1 MSHCSPMPSGI
12 LSLRRKV
19 TSSRPASL
27 PNRLALHLLVLW
39 ALCLFAAPLAHSQV
53 SAALVSN
60 IAETTRERGT
70 GAFSI
75 RHAQGFETGNN
86 PPGYT
91 VTGVDLDLDVAAS
104 GDTPVYTVEIWS
116 DSAGSPGSRLGSLSP
131 PSSIGSGVNS
141 FTTPGI
147 DLDDLE
153 GYFVVVNLA
162 TPGAK
167 YSWLGTS
174 SNNETS
180 SQGWQISDSSSIGAE
195 FNESTWF
202 TDSREVRKLR
212 INGLVKPDVTVE
224 VTLDEDTSH
233 PLAAADFTDDDTLE
247 GTGVRILTLP
257 GLGSLTLDGASPGA
271 PAVSV
276 TANQL
281 VSKTDITE
289 GKLKYTPARNDNG
302 NVYAS
307 LTFKVND
314 GTSDSTDTFT
324 MIINVTPVNDAAT
337 GTPTISGVA
346 RAGEPL
352 TAGTGDIDDT
362 EGVPSRF
369 IFQWVRVGS
378 DGSSNPTNVGANSNT
393 YTLAD
398 ADVGMKI
405 KVRVSFNDDDGHSE
419 GPLESDAY
427 PTGTDTIAAIPPC
440 GNPDHAG
447 GSLQRWTRDMTVGN
461 SGSVYGFREGTGG
474 FGELGSNSERLLNFG
489 VDGVIRITAVTLSSG
504 TLTFGLSRAL
514 PTRLRTQMALH
525 VCDRIFPVSADST
538 TAATWTNTGLDWS
551 GTRNRTLYVSRDG
564 QVPRVSSATVNG
576 ATLKITFDEDLD
588 ATVPPSSA
596 FTVKRT
602 PYGGEEETIS
612 ASGTP
617 AISGTTLTLT
627 LAEPMTHIHTNV
639 KVKYSQPS
647 NNRLTD
653 RRSNAVASFS
663 DAPVTN
669 NTPSPMF
676 SIAVDPTNIAEDGG
690 EATVTVSILSPLS
703 IDQTID
709 LTLGG
714 TAKNPDDY
722 TISADSLTLTAGQTS
737 VTATVMA
744 SNDNYDDDA
753 ETVIVTARNVGR
765 DIGAVT
771 VTIDDDDAPV
781 ALSFSVNNPS
791 IAEAG
796 GTSTLTVSTGGSTLA
811 TALTIPLTLGGTA
824 TNPDDYTISAD
835 SLTLPANTTSIT
847 ATVTAVQDTIDEPNE
862 TVLITASHNG
872 TTIGTQQTVTITD
885 DDTATLSVSVSQA
898 TILRDGGTSRV
909 IVSTGGTTFS
919 TDQTIALT
927 LAGTATKDTD
937 YTIDSESLTLRAGES
952 SVAATI
958 TSTNDPMANSDETVL
973 ITASHNGT
981 TIGAQQTVTI
991 SAPVPPEVSD
1001 AYANGTFLTLDFD
1014 EDLKPGATP
1023 AGGAFT
1029 VTEATQ
1035 DVTVYAVV
1043 RPANKPRQ
1051 IILRLVS
1058 AVVHGNNV
1066 TLSYTVPNNA
1076 LNRLQD
1082 SAGNHVAAI
1091 TRLPVRNTTSRPQTP
1106 IHAATGEPAIS
1117 GMAELGETLTASPGT
1132 IADQNG
1138 IENAVFV
1145 YQWVRVTGGLG
1156 QPDID
1161 GAGSSA
1167 YIVAAEDI
1175 GTRLKVRAE
1184 FTDDEGYSEARTSA
1198 ATAVIPDTLV
1208 PELRAGGAKVN
1219 GGTLRLQYDEA
1230 LNANSRPAASAFAV
1244 TVGGQPATLT
1254 GVAIDGD
1261 TVTLTLS
1268 AEVARGDAVT
1278 VSYTKPAANPVED
1291 LAGNDAGNLSSVTVA
1306 NKTSA
1311 PPEMP
1316 ENVIVSSRLN
1326 DALVF
1331 TWSRPQDDGGAATDG
1346 YDHRF
1351 ALGSSVPS
1359 DTPWVTVGT
1368 ENFTTFLFLRSGT
1381 EYAFE
1386 VRARNIYGPGPAAAL
1401 TATTTGSTDYPATGA
1416 PTISGTVAVRSTLT
1430 ASTAGIDDANGVSG
1444 ATYGFQWFQVKG
1456 GSATAI
1462 NGETTGSYKVR
1473 LADIG
1478 GTLKVR
1484 VSFTDDG
1491 GFSESV
1497 TSAETAV
1504 VPDADNEPPTSRDA
1518 SLVLLEDGR
1527 TYTFKASDFPF
1538 SDEDTDDELQ
1548 GLQVVTPPSAGTLR
1562 ANRPVTG
1569 VEDVARE
1576 NIDHG
1581 GLTYRPGANG
1591 HGTPYAD
1598 FTFRVFDGTDY
1609 SEETYTFTI
1618 DVTAQPDDP
1627 TGAPSI
1633 SGTAEVGRTLT
1644 ADISGIGDVDGLQG
1658 AEFAY
1663 QWVHVDDDGMGGAT
1677 ETDIAGAT
1685 DAAYTLGDGDLG
1697 KRIKVKVT
1705 FTDDRGD
1712 MHSLASDAFPQT
1724 GSVEAANTPP
1734 TAAGGTVTIDED
1746 TPHTFNAAN
1755 FNFSDA
1761 DSGDA
1766 LASVTIVSLPAAGS
1780 LTLAP
1785 DGGGAAV
1792 AVTENQSVAAAAIG
1806 RLAFT
1811 PAADG
1816 NGTGYASFTF
1826 KVNDGKDDSA
1836 LSYTMTVNVTAVS
1849 DPPTAADGTLTIDED
1864 TAGTFR
1870 VADFN
1875 FSDADSGD
1883 ALASVTIVSLP
1894 AAGSLTLAPAGV
1906 GAAVAVTENQS
1917 VAAAAI
1923 GRLTFTPAAD
1933 GSGTGYASFTFKV
1946 NDGEDDSALS
1956 YTMTVNVTGA
1966 NDPPTAEN
1974 GINTLPE
1981 NGVIVFTA
1989 FRFRYDDID
1998 GDPLASLTI
2007 LTVPAAGSLT
2017 LDTRNTEDPPV
2028 VVPVAVSA
2036 NQVISGTDL
2045 AARRLKYTPAPNAS
2059 GSPYANFE
2067 FRVNDGTV
2075 DSLASYTFTI
2085 NVRAINEQPTSAD
2098 ASVTT
2103 LEDTNYTFAV
2113 ADFGFSDPDGDDLDS
2128 VTIVSV
2134 EGNGGMIRK
2143 RPAGEIMPP
2152 VSVSAADIDADNLIF
2167 VPDRNEHGSASLS
2180 FRFTVSDGSISSAVH
2195 TMTIDVEPVNDWPSS
2210 SDKTVTTQEDTHHVF
2225 TVADFNFR
2233 DPDDGDQLESVKI
2246 LSLPAAGS
2254 LAVDAADPADPPVAV
2269 TANQAITRAQLD
2281 AGALKF
2287 TPEEDASGAAYAT
2300 FTFKVNDGEAD
2311 SGRSRTMTIEV
2322 LAVND
2327 PPTSANNRL
2336 SASEDEAYV
2345 FSLADFSYHDLEG
2358 QPLHSVRVVALPEG
2372 GELRSLGRPLT
2383 QGQRVLS
2390 AALAG
2395 GHFRYVPA
2403 ADENGAGYASF
2414 TFKVNDG
2421 RDDSAGTYTMTFD
2434 VAARNDPPRGEPVI
2448 LGEAVVGSTVTAD
2461 TSGITDVD
2469 GLVGVAFAY
2478 QWIRIGIDEQ
2488 GNPTGTETEIGTA
2501 TMPSYAVTEDDASS
2515 SLKVKVTFTD
2525 DGGTTASLTSA
2536 QVMVPAGNQA
2546 PEGSDG
2552 YVSIDE
2558 DNSHVFAISDFG
2570 FYDFDFDDALSSV
2583 RIVTLPGKGGLKL
2596 YTENPNDPPRAVV
2609 AQQSVNAADIDA
2621 GKLRFEPAP
2630 DESAYEPYTSFTFKV
2645 SDGRDEAEQ
2654 ANTLTIYVEPVPDP
2668 ATGDPVITGTAQVG
2682 GTLRVD
2688 TSAIEDVDGL
2698 QNVRFD
2704 YQWIRVDGGNETD
2717 ISGANGIAYQP
2728 NDLDG
2733 GKKLK
2738 VKVRFTD
2745 DQFFPEERFSA
2756 PTDVGDAGQHRA
2768 DGWPPSCTPDPV
2780 VIADQR
2786 RQPDLAGDLQR
2797 GCPERGLGGL
2807 HGHRHDRGTL
2817 TADAVSGSS
2826 LAYDVTA
2833 TGGNLAGL
2841 DGTVTLSFAVGQN
2854 ITDTAGNALANTAPT
2869 ETNDNTYVLDNTGP
2883 TVTISGVPGTSS
2895 AAFTATI
2902 TFLEGVTGFA
2912 VEDIAVGNGA
2922 ASNFTGSDGGT
2933 AFTALITPTADGE
2946 VTVDVAAGVATDAAG
2961 NGNTAATRVSST
2973 YTAPDTTAPR
2983 VASIARQTPS
2993 SSPTNANSLTWRVTF
3008 SEDVQNV
3015 DTADFTVSGTTATL
3029 TAAAVPGSSL
3039 AYDVTATGGNLAGL
3053 DGTVTLSF
3061 AVGQNI
3067 TDTTS
3072 NALANTAPTGANDNT
3087 FVLDN
3092 TGPTVTI
3099 SDVPGTSSAPFT
3111 ATITFL
3117 EGVTGFAVEDIT
3129 VGNGAASNF
3138 TGSDG
3143 GTAFTAR
3150 ITPAADGEVT
3160 VDVAAGVAT
3169 DAAGNGNTAATRV
3182 SSTYTAPDTTAP
3194 RVASIARQTP
3204 SSSPTNANSL
3214 TWRVTF
3220 SEDVQNVDTA
3230 DFTVSG
3236 TTATLT
3242 AAAVPGSS
3250 LAYDV
3255 TATGGN
3261 LAGLDGTVT
3270 LSFAVGQNITDTT
3283 SNALANTAPT
3293 GANDNTFVL
3302 DNTGPTVTISDV
3314 PGTSSAPFTATI
3326 TFLEGVTGFA
3336 VEDIT
3341 VGNGAASNFTGSDGG
3356 TAFTARIT
3364 PAADGEVTVDVAAGV
3379 ATDTAGNG
3387 NTAATR
3393 VSSTYTA
3400 PDTTAPRV
3408 ASIARQTPSSSPT
3421 NANSLTWR
3429 VTFSEDV
3436 QNVDTADFTV
3446 SGTTATLTAAAVPGL
3461 SLAYDVTATGGNLAG
3476 LDGTVTLSFAVGQNI
3491 TDTTSNALANT
3502 APTGANDNTFVL
3514 DNTGPT
3520 VTISDVP
3527 GTSSAPFT
3535 ATITF
3540 LEGVTGF
3547 AVEDITVGN
3556 GAASNFTGSDGGTA
3570 FTARITPAADGE
3582 VTVDVAAGVA
3592 TDAAGNG
3599 NTAATRVSSTYT
3611 APDTTAPRVAS
3622 IARQTPSSSP
3632 TNANSLTWRVTFSE
3646 DVQNVDT
3653 ADFTVSGT
3661 TATLT
3666 AAAVPGSS
3674 LAYDVTATG
3683 GNLAGLDGTVT
3694 LSFAVG
3700 QNITDTTSNAL
3711 ANTAPTGAND
3721 NTFVLDNTGP
3731 TVTISDVPGTSSA
3744 PFTATITF
3752 LEGVTGFA
3760 VEDITVGNGAA
3771 SNFTGSDGGTAFTA
3785 RITPAAD
3792 GEVTVDVAA
3801 GVATDAA
3808 GNGNTAA
3815 TRVSSTYTAP
3825 DTTAP
3830 RVASIARQT
3839 PSSSPTNANS
3849 LTWRVTFSE
3858 DVQNVDTA
3866 DFTVSGTTA
3875 TLTAAAV
3882 PGLSLAYDV
3891 TATGGNLAGLD
3902 GTVTLS
3908 FAVGQNITD
3917 TTSNA
3922 LANTAPTGAKF
3933 DGDDHLL
3940 GGGVLDNTGPT
3951 VTISDV
3957 PGTSSAPFTA
3967 TITFLEGDV
3976 DTADFTVSGTTATLT
3991 AAGFAVEDITVGNG
4005 AASNFTGSDGRYGGV
4020 TRLRRGSRQRR
4031 ITARLRWMWR
4041 RAWLRI
4047 RRATATR
4054 PPRGSRPPTPRPTP
4068 PRRGW
4073 PPSPARPRRHRR
4085 PMPTA

>member
-1 MSHCSPMPSGI
+1 MVGDEEVVNVGGGVAVADAAQGVGVLRVAGI
-12 LSLRRKV
+12 RLMARFLMAVEPRRIPPARRRGWIVRGTLAAAFRKV

-53 SAALVSN
+53 SEALVSN

-352 TAGTGDIDDT
+352 TAGTDDIGDT

-447 GSLQRWTRDMTVGN
+447 GSLPRWTRDMTVGN

-474 FGELGSNSERLLNFG
+474 FGELGSNSQRILDFG

-504 TLTFGLSRAL
+504 TLTFGLNRAL

-525 VCDRIFPVSADST
+525 VCDRTFPVSADST

-627 LAEPMTHIHTNV
+627 LAEPIAHSHTNV
-639 KVKYSQPS
+639 KVKYSQPP

-663 DAPVTN
+663 AAPVTN

-1029 VTEATQ
+1029 VTEARQ

-1051 IILRLVS
+1051 IILRLAP

-1254 GVAIDGD
+1254 GVAINGD

-1268 AEVARGDAVT
+1268 AEVAKGAAVT

-1316 ENVIVSSRLN
+1316 ENVIVSNRHN
-1326 DALVF
+1326 GTLVF
-1331 TWSRPQDDGGAATDG
+1331 TWFRPQDEGGAATDG
-1346 YDHRF
+1346 YDYRF
-1351 ALGSSVPS
+1351 ALGSSVPP

-1368 ENFTTFLFLRSGT
+1368 KGLTTFVDLRSGT

-1430 ASTAGIDDANGVSG
+1430 ASTAGIDDDNGVSG

-1504 VPDADNEPPTSRDA
+1504 VPHADNEPPTSRDA

-1538 SDEDTDDELQ
+1538 IDEDTDDELQ
-1548 GLQVVTPPSAGTLR
+1548 GLRVVTPPSAGTLR
-1562 ANRPVTG
+1562 ANSPVTG

-1598 FTFRVFDGTDY
+1598 FTFKVFDGTDY
-1609 SEETYTFTI
+1609 SAETYTFTI
-1618 DVTAQPDDP
+1618 NVTAQPDDP

-1644 ADISGIGDVDGLQG
+1644 ADISGIGDRDGLQG

-1712 MHSLASDAFPQT
+1712 MHSLASDAFPRT
-1724 GSVEAANTPP
+1724 GSVGEPNTPP
-1734 TAAGGTVTIDED
+1734 TAAGGTLTIDED

-1785 DGGGAAV
+1785 DGVGAAE
-1792 AVTENQSVAAAAIG
+1792 AVTENQRVAAAAIG

-1894 AAGSLTLAPAGV
+1894 AAGSLTLAPAG
-1906 GAAVAVTENQS
+1906 GGGAVAVTENQS

-1933 GSGTGYASFTFKV
+1933 GSGTGYASFLFTV

-1974 GINTLPE
+1974 RIHTLPE
-1981 NGVIVFTA
+1981 NGAIVFTA
-1989 FRFRYDDID
+1989 FRFRYHDID

-2067 FRVNDGTV
+2067 FKVNDGTV
-2075 DSLASYTFTI
+2075 DSLASYTYNI
-2085 NVRAINEQPTSAD
+2085 NVRAINERPTSAD

-2180 FRFTVSDGSISSAVH
+2180 FRFTVSDGSISSAEH

-2233 DPDDGDQLESVKI
+2233 DADDGDQLESVKI

-2322 LAVND
+2322 QAVND

-2336 SASEDEAYV
+2336 IASEDEAYV
-2345 FSLADFSYHDLEG
+2345 FSLADFSYDDLEE
-2358 QPLHSVRVVALPEG
+2358 QPLHSVRVVALPDR
-2372 GELRSLGRPLT
+2372 GELRFLGVRLT
-2383 QGQRVLS
+2383 QGRRVLS
-2390 AALAG
+2390 TEIDG
-2395 GHFRYVPA
+2395 ENFGYVPA

-2448 LGEAVVGSTVTAD
+2448 SGEAVVGSTVTAD

-2478 QWIRIGIDEQ
+2478 QWIRIDIDEQ
-2488 GNPTGTETEIGTA
+2488 GSPTGTETEIGTA
-2501 TMPSYAVTEDDASS
+2501 TMPSYTVTEDDASS

-2546 PEGSDG
+2546 PEGYDG
-2552 YVSIDE
+2552 SAYIDE
-2558 DNSHVFAISDFG
+2558 DNSHVFAIFDFR

-2583 RIVTLPGKGGLKL
+2583 RIVTLPGKGRLML
-2596 YTENPNDPPRAVV
+2596 DAENSADPPRAVV
-2609 AQQSVNAADIDA
+2609 AQQSVSAADIDA
-2621 GKLRFEPAP
+2621 GKFRFEPAA
-2630 DESAYEPYTSFTFKV
+2630 DGNGSPYTSFTFKV

-2654 ANTLTIYVEPVPDP
+2654 ANTYAFDVGTVDDP
-2668 ATGDPVITGTAQVG
+2668 ATGNPVITGTARVG
-2682 GTLRVD
+2682 ETLGVD
-2688 TSAIEDVDGL
+2688 TSAIGDVDGL
-2698 QNVRFD
+2698 QNVEFE
-2704 YQWIRVDGGNETD
+2704 YQWNRVVGGRETP
-2717 ISGANGIAYQP
+2717 IGQAVRSTYP
-2728 NDLDG
+2728 PVDLDVG
-2733 GKKLK
+2733 SRLK
-2738 VKVRFTD
+2738 VIVSFSD
-2745 DQFFPEERFSA
+2745 DEFGFE
-2756 PTDVGDAGQHRA
+2756 
-2768 DGWPPSCTPDPV
+2768 
-2780 VIADQR
+2780 
-2786 RQPDLAGDLQR
+2786 
-2797 GCPERGLGGL
+2797 
-2807 HGHRHDRGTL
+2807 
-2817 TADAVSGSS
+2817 S
-2826 LAYDVTA
+2826 LA
-2833 TGGNLAGL
+2833 
-2841 DGTVTLSFAVGQN
+2841 S
-2854 ITDTAGNALANTAPT
+2854 
-2869 ETNDNTYVLDNTGP
+2869 
-2883 TVTISGVPGTSS
+2883 
-2895 AAFTATI
+2895 
-2902 TFLEGVTGFA
+2902 GVTGE
-2912 VEDIAVGNGA
+2912 VQETQDNT
-2922 ASNFTGSDGGT
+2922 S
-2933 AFTALITPTADGE
+2933 PT
-2946 VTVDVAAGVATDAAG
+2946 
-2961 NGNTAATRVSST
+2961 
-2973 YTAPDTTAPR
+2973 
-2983 VASIARQTPS
+2983 VASIMHQIPA
-2993 SSPTNANSLTWRVTF
+2993 SSPTNADSLTWRVTF
-3008 SEDVQNV
+3008 SEDMANV
-3015 DTADFTVSGTTATL
+3015 DAADFKFTGTTA
-3029 TAAAVPGSSL
+3029 
-3039 AYDVTATGGNLAGL
+3039 
-3053 DGTVTLSF
+3053 
-3061 AVGQNI
+3061 
-3067 TDTTS
+3067 
-3072 NALANTAPTGANDNT
+3072 APDH
-3087 FVLDN
+3087 
-3092 TGPTVTI
+3092 
-3099 SDVPGTSSAPFT
+3099 
-3111 ATITFL
+3111 
-3117 EGVTGFAVEDIT
+3117 
-3129 VGNGAASNF
+3129 
-3138 TGSDG
+3138 
-3143 GTAFTAR
+3143 R
-3150 ITPAADGEVT
+3150 RR
-3160 VDVAAGVAT
+3160 AGV
-3169 DAAGNGNTAATRV
+3169 
-3182 SSTYTAPDTTAP
+3182 
-3194 RVASIARQTP
+3194 
-3204 SSSPTNANSL
+3204 
-3214 TWRVTF
+3214 
-3220 SEDVQNVDTA
+3220 
-3230 DFTVSG
+3230 
-3236 TTATLT
+3236 
-3242 AAAVPGSS
+3242 
-3250 LAYDV
+3250 
-3255 TATGGN
+3255 
-3261 LAGLDGTVT
+3261 
-3270 LSFAVGQNITDTT
+3270 
-3283 SNALANTAPT
+3283 
-3293 GANDNTFVL
+3293 VL
-3302 DNTGPTVTISDV
+3302 PV
-3314 PGTSSAPFTATI
+3314 
-3326 TFLEGVTGFA
+3326 
-3336 VEDIT
+3336 
-3341 VGNGAASNFTGSDGG
+3341 
-3356 TAFTARIT
+3356 
-3364 PAADGEVTVDVAAGV
+3364 
-3379 ATDTAGNG
+3379 
-3387 NTAATR
+3387 
-3393 VSSTYTA
+3393 
-3400 PDTTAPRV
+3400 
-3408 ASIARQTPSSSPT
+3408 
-3421 NANSLTWR
+3421 
-3429 VTFSEDV
+3429 
-3436 QNVDTADFTV
+3436 
-3446 SGTTATLTAAAVPGL
+3446 
-3461 SLAYDVTATGGNLAG
+3461 
-3476 LDGTVTLSFAVGQNI
+3476 
-3491 TDTTSNALANT
+3491 
-3502 APTGANDNTFVL
+3502 
-3514 DNTGPT
+3514 
-3520 VTISDVP
+3520 
-3527 GTSSAPFT
+3527 
-3535 ATITF
+3535 
-3540 LEGVTGF
+3540 
-3547 AVEDITVGN
+3547 
-3556 GAASNFTGSDGGTA
+3556 
-3570 FTARITPAADGE
+3570 
-3582 VTVDVAAGVA
+3582 
-3592 TDAAGNG
+3592 
-3599 NTAATRVSSTYT
+3599 
-3611 APDTTAPRVAS
+3611 
-3622 IARQTPSSSP
+3622 
-3632 TNANSLTWRVTFSE
+3632 
-3646 DVQNVDT
+3646 
-3653 ADFTVSGT
+3653 
-3661 TATLT
+3661 
-3666 AAAVPGSS
+3666 
-3674 LAYDVTATG
+3674 
-3683 GNLAGLDGTVT
+3683 
-3694 LSFAVG
+3694 
-3700 QNITDTTSNAL
+3700 
-3711 ANTAPTGAND
+3711 
-3721 NTFVLDNTGP
+3721 
-3731 TVTISDVPGTSSA
+3731 
-3744 PFTATITF
+3744 
-3752 LEGVTGFA
+3752 
-3760 VEDITVGNGAA
+3760 
-3771 SNFTGSDGGTAFTA
+3771 
-3785 RITPAAD
+3785 
-3792 GEVTVDVAA
+3792 
-3801 GVATDAA
+3801 
-3808 GNGNTAA
+3808 
-3815 TRVSSTYTAP
+3815 
-3825 DTTAP
+3825 
-3830 RVASIARQT
+3830 
-3839 PSSSPTNANS
+3839 
-3849 LTWRVTFSE
+3849 
-3858 DVQNVDTA
+3858 
-3866 DFTVSGTTA
+3866 
-3875 TLTAAAV
+3875 
-3882 PGLSLAYDV
+3882 
-3891 TATGGNLAGLD
+3891 
-3902 GTVTLS
+3902 
-3908 FAVGQNITD
+3908 
-3917 TTSNA
+3917 
-3922 LANTAPTGAKF
+3922 
-3933 DGDDHLL
+3933 
-3940 GGGVLDNTGPT
+3940 
-3951 VTISDV
+3951 
-3957 PGTSSAPFTA
+3957 
-3967 TITFLEGDV
+3967 
-3976 DTADFTVSGTTATLT
+3976 
-3991 AAGFAVEDITVGNG
+3991 
-4005 AASNFTGSDGRYGGV
+4005 
-4020 TRLRRGSRQRR
+4020 
-4031 ITARLRWMWR
+4031 
-4041 RAWLRI
+4041 
-4047 RRATATR
+4047 
-4054 PPRGSRPPTPRPTP
+4054 
-4068 PRRGW
+4068 
-4073 PPSPARPRRHRR
+4073 
-4085 PMPTA
+4085 